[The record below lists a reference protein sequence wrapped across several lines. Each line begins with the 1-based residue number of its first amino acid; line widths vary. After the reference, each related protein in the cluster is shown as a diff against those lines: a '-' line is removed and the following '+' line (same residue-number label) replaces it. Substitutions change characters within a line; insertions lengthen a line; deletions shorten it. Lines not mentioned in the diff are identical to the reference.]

1 MRWYNHEHR
10 HSRIQFVTPA
20 ARHAGQDVEILAQ
33 RDALYRQ
40 ARENRPERW
49 SRHTRN
55 WQPKGAVAL
64 NPERVEMPRR
74 LAA

>member
-20 ARHAGQDVEILAQ
+20 ERHAGQDIAILAK

-40 ARENRPERW
+40 ARENHPERW
-49 SRHTRN
+49 SRNTRN
-55 WQPKGAVAL
+55 WEPQGLVAL